1 AELRRIKGLNF
12 EEVRTPAALAQ
23 GLSLGRYN
31 QETEANHA
39 LELLRNRGI
48 RTARVVSVRPA
59 MTVQL
64 LRVPEADEPTQVKLS
79 SLKLPQDKGFIA
91 CRS

>member
-1 AELRRIKGLNF
+1 M
-12 EEVRTPAALAQ
+12 PAALAQ

-31 QETEANHA
+31 QPEAADAA
-39 LELLRNRGI
+39 LTQLRNRGI
-48 RTARVVSVRPA
+48 RTARVVNVRPA

-64 LRVPEADEPTQVKLS
+64 LRVPEADEPAQVKLS
-79 SLKLPQDKGFIA
+79 TLKLPQDKGFVA